1 MNYTEYL
8 TQEVQVGLRFT
19 SIINFV
25 YQIQFVYLLSSLN
38 WKPSNYFM
46 SHWVYP
52 KSPANNR
59 AILQGYSSRKRNF
72 NVKQME
78 YKILFDKV
86 ACRWVISSLQFIG
99 TNNKTVPV
107 TKKNKIYWTKNA
119 HRYRNNKLIKR
130 EDTEIQK

>member
-1 MNYTEYL
+1 
-8 TQEVQVGLRFT
+8 
-19 SIINFV
+19 
-25 YQIQFVYLLSSLN
+25 
-38 WKPSNYFM
+38 M